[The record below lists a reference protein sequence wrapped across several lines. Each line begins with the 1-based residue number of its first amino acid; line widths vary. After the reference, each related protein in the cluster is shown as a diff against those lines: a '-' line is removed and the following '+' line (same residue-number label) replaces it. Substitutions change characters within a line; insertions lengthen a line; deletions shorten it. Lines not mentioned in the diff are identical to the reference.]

1 MAGPG
6 VGMKP
11 MIASSAVLIDQLG
24 CHDSGW
30 WPDIDKQ
37 IFLPTSKRPFGVRT
51 MMCGGFMGYSVG
63 RMIRPW

>member
-1 MAGPG
+1 MRSALTAISFDYYHEKANRKKLALMAGPG

-30 WPDIDKQ
+30 
-37 IFLPTSKRPFGVRT
+37 
-51 MMCGGFMGYSVG
+51 
-63 RMIRPW
+63 